1 MEKKKVNI
9 LRIQSDI
16 IYLFVRKQAI
26 NEHPIHR
33 ETLIKRKAAENA
45 NPQTYFPY

>member
-1 MEKKKVNI
+1 MAIKKVKI
-9 LRIQSDI
+9 LRIQPDI
-16 IYLFVRKQAI
+16 MYLFVRKQAI
-26 NEHPIHR
+26 NKHPIHR